1 MTAVSPARTG
11 LRERKKQ
18 QTRLAISE
26 IATQLFIER
35 GFDQVTLAEV
45 AAAADVSVNTIFNYF
60 ATKEELFF
68 DRGDEVAEE
77 PSRIIRER
85 RPGESVIAA
94 IRRVYVKAIREQRGF
109 FQPHIKPF
117 VAAIEASPAL
127 RLRERALYDESEQ
140 RLVRTLIAEV
150 GTRADDPTPRVVAA
164 LIAGVQWMLFQEF
177 RVRLLR
183 DEPETR
189 IRAAL
194 LRTAERAFELLESG
208 FASFGRPPS
217 PAKSRR

>member
-1 MTAVSPARTG
+1 MTAVSTARVG

-18 QTRLAISE
+18 QTRLAISD
-26 IATQLFIER
+26 IATRLFIAR

-68 DRGDEVAEE
+68 DRGDDVAEE
-77 PSRIIRER
+77 PSRIVRER
-85 RPGESVIAA
+85 RPGESVIDA
-94 IRRVYVKAIREQRGF
+94 IRRVYVKAIKESSGF

-117 VAAIEASPAL
+117 VATIEASAAL
-127 RLRERALYDESEQ
+127 RLRERAVYDEGEQ
-140 RLVRTLIAEV
+140 RLVQTLIAEV
-150 GTRADDPTPRVVAA
+150 GTRAGDPTPRVVAA
-164 LIAGVQWMLFQEF
+164 LITGIQWMLFQEF

-183 DEPETR
+183 DEPETK

-194 LRTAERAFELLESG
+194 LRTAERAFDLLESG

-217 PAKSRR
+217 PSKSRR